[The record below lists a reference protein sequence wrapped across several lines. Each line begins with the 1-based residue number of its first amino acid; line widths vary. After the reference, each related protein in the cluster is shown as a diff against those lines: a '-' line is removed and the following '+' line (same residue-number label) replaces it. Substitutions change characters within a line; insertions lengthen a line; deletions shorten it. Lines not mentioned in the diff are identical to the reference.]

1 MKRKAV
7 PQIMEVQPFLLS
19 DDAVDNLHS
28 GEYSLFLFA
37 FGSGI
42 NSSRYPSLDILHEFA
57 VVVVGSTGGELESR
71 ESGTAESLH
80 GSIDVVDKVEVLEC
94 DVDALI
100 SGTSGIGRGTCN
112 DMESYRNVRLP
123 LPS

>member
-42 NSSRYPSLDILHEFA
+42 DSSRYPSLDILHEFT
-57 VVVVGSTGGELESR
+57 VIVIGSTGGELESR
-71 ESGTAESLH
+71 ESGTA
-80 GSIDVVDKVEVLEC
+80 
-94 DVDALI
+94 
-100 SGTSGIGRGTCN
+100 
-112 DMESYRNVRLP
+112 
-123 LPS
+123 